1 MYSLI
6 VPVYR
11 NADSLAALMEVVAQF
26 PAQLDGPFETVFVVD
41 GSPDASLATLQ
52 RLLPTAAFPATVL
65 SLSRNFGSFA
75 AIRAGMRVARGPYLA
90 IMAADLQ
97 EPPDLALE
105 IFRRLRGGHSDVVVG
120 TRVARADPWPSR
132 LAASVFWRV
141 YRRFIQPEMPAG
153 GVDVFGCNDAV
164 REVLLRIEERNTSLV
179 GLLLWVGFRR
189 SEVAYERGPRQGG
202 GRSGWTLG
210 RRFRYMQDSLFA
222 FSDLPIRLLAWVGA
236 IGTVLAVLLGLV
248 IIVARLVGDI
258 TVPGYAATALLV
270 LFFGALNLT
279 SIGIVG
285 AYIWRA
291 FENTKGRPGAIV
303 LSQQRYEP

>member
-11 NADSLAALMEVVAQF
+11 NAGSLAALIEVVAGF
-26 PAQLDGPFETVFVVD
+26 RARLDGPFEAVFVVD

-52 RLLPTAAFPATVL
+52 RLLPTAPFPATIL

-75 AIRAGMRVARGPYLA
+75 AIRAGMRAARGPYLA

-97 EPPDLALE
+97 EPPELALE
-105 IFRRLRGGHSDVVVG
+105 IFRRLRDGHSDVVVG
-120 TRVARADPWPSR
+120 TRVARADPLPSR

-141 YRRFIQPEMPAG
+141 YRRFIQPEMPRG

-189 SEVAYERGPRQGG
+189 AEVAYERRPRQGG
-202 GRSGWTLG
+202 GSSGWTLG
-210 RRFRYMQDSLFA
+210 RRLRYMQDSLFA
-222 FSDLPIRLLAWVGA
+222 FSDLPIRLLAWVGGV
-236 IGTVLAVLLGLV
+236 GTVLAALLGLV
-248 IIVARLVGDI
+248 IIVARLIGDI
-258 TVPGYAATALLV
+258 AVPGYAATALLV

-303 LSQQRYEP
+303 LSEQRYEP

>member
-11 NADSLAALMEVVAQF
+11 NAGSLAALMEVVAAF
-26 PAQLDGPFETVFVVD
+26 PARLDGPFEAVFVVD

-52 RLLPTAAFPATVL
+52 RLLPSAAFPATVL

-75 AIRAGMRVARGPYLA
+75 AIRAGMRAARGPYLA

-97 EPPDLALE
+97 EPPQLALE
-105 IFRRLRGGHSDVVVG
+105 IFQRLRDGHSDVVVG
-120 TRVARADPWPSR
+120 TRLARADPWPSR

-141 YRRFIQPEMPAG
+141 YRRFIQPEMPSG

-164 REVLLRIEERNTSLV
+164 RQVLLRIEERNTSLV

-189 SEVAYERGPRQGG
+189 SEVAYERRPRQGG
-202 GRSGWTLG
+202 GSSGWTLG
-210 RRFRYMQDSLFA
+210 RRLRYMQDSLFA
-222 FSDLPIRLLAWVGA
+222 FSDLPIRLLAWVGGV
-236 IGTVLAVLLGLV
+236 GTVLAALLGLM
-248 IIVARLVGDI
+248 IIIARLIGDI
-258 TVPGYAATALLV
+258 AVPGYAATALLV

-303 LSQQRYEP
+303 LSEQRYEP